1 MHIFWR
7 GHLPLSGTD
16 EAAPGV
22 SVWTDSQPGPVTMN
36 EHAMTQGVIPVRH
49 SHLPGVVK
57 LPKRY
62 EKAAL
67 GDSRT
72 ARHRKFSICTEPARM
87 RETISGRLDDL
98 MAAIMWVKQE
108 LILLR
113 QHDILLK
120 RQFLNINDSI
130 QTLHARKAQLSKLSS
145 TSTES
150 PALPHATPPLAA
162 ARVGQ
167 AATPGSDRLSP
178 ASGSLPTMN
187 GVSTS
192 LTALNG
198 LSSSSLS
205 VNSNPTSPAR
215 MRALLGLRKLPPA
228 SSDLQLDAFHMR
240 PSSSATVLNCSRREH
255 GAGGASDESG
265 DDTDGDDTFDE
276 DFYRPRTS
284 SMRTSRDLAALARR
298 RGSKELNQLL

>member
-1 MHIFWR
+1 
-7 GHLPLSGTD
+7 
-16 EAAPGV
+16 
-22 SVWTDSQPGPVTMN
+22 MN
-36 EHAMTQGVIPVRH
+36 EHAMTQGVIPVKH
-49 SHLPGVVK
+49 PHLPGVVK

-67 GDSRT
+67 GDPRT

-98 MAAIMWVKQE
+98 MTAIMWVKQE

-120 RQFLNINDSI
+120 RQFFNINDSI
-130 QTLHARKAQLSKLSS
+130 QTLHARKAKLSQSSSS

-150 PALPHATPPLAA
+150 PTSPNAMLPLAT
-162 ARVGQ
+162 ARLGH
-167 AATPGSDRLSP
+167 T
-178 ASGSLPTMN
+178 
-187 GVSTS
+187 STS
-192 LTALNG
+192 LSDRTPPSPSSSSPTLNGVCSTSLNG

-205 VNSNPTSPAR
+205 LNSNPTSPAR

-240 PSSSATVLNCSRREH
+240 PSSSATVLNSHRGGEH
-255 GAGGASDESG
+255 GLHAGVDDSAE
-265 DDTDGDDTFDE
+265 DTDGDDTFDE